1 MTDWQPGMSLNRLR
15 QRSRLLAEL
24 RSFFQQRQFLEVDVP
39 VLATATVTD
48 RNIES
53 ISAKVSGVSG
63 YLQTSP
69 EYFMKRLLA
78 AGSGDIFCL
87 GKAFRNGEAGTR
99 HNPEFTMLEWYRC
112 GWDEHQLMDEV
123 AALVCGLSPTSEVH
137 KVSYG
142 DLFFEHLQIDP
153 HQAELSRLQALA
165 VAASSS
171 AWSNE
176 SRANCLDLL
185 FSLLIEPKLA
195 HGLVFVFDYPACQ
208 AALAKCHRDSQGR
221 LVSRRFEAFLN
232 CLELA
237 NGYFELTDAGEQ
249 AERFVDDQQARE
261 IAGKPCIDVDQRLLG
276 ALQAGLPDCS
286 GVALGVDR
294 LLMQLEKVD
303 SIDQVMPFSWDR
315 C

>member
-1 MTDWQPGMSLNRLR
+1 
-15 QRSRLLAEL
+15 
-24 RSFFQQRQFLEVDVP
+24 
-39 VLATATVTD
+39 
-48 RNIES
+48 
-53 ISAKVSGVSG
+53 
-63 YLQTSP
+63 
-69 EYFMKRLLA
+69 
-78 AGSGDIFCL
+78 
-87 GKAFRNGEAGTR
+87 
-99 HNPEFTMLEWYRC
+99 MLEWYRC